1 MKNKIIVS
9 LVLVLPLLV
18 YFILLSFNSNGIAE
32 QTANA
37 KNDLPQV
44 IVFSTPMC
52 GECKRMAPVVEQAK
66 QNYKDKINIIKINA
80 VDNKPSTEKLVRQ
93 HKIYL
98 VPTIV
103 YLDKQGNVVNR
114 TEGSMSYAEF
124 EKFLKDLTK

>member
-9 LVLVLPLLV
+9 LVFALPLLV
-18 YFILLSFNSNGIAE
+18 YFVLLSFSPNNALE

-52 GECKRMAPVVEQAK
+52 GECKKMSPVVEQAK
-66 QNYKDKINIIKINA
+66 QNYKNKINIIKINA
-80 VDNKPSTEKLVRQ
+80 ADNQPSTEKLVRQ
-93 HKIYL
+93 HRIYL

-103 YLDKQGNVVNR
+103 YIDKDGNVINR
-114 TEGSMSYAEF
+114 TEGSMSYEQF
-124 EKFLKDLTK
+124 ERFLKDLTK